1 MVEWGEEAAKQQRYC
16 HLLCGLGRH
25 PGVRCAP
32 LSLQVAF
39 LVIKH
44 FVGEALLVLGTDH
57 LAYECAIGINLEC
70 SSPLEET
77 IYVLPTAAY
86 FEFIPFDMDA
96 GRHAATAEPVDITAL
111 RGQQNV
117 RADRRHVPWAVP
129 VPNQ

>member
-16 HLLCGLGRH
+16 HLLCGLGRS
-25 PGVRCAP
+25 AID
-32 LSLQVAF
+32 F

-44 FVGEALLVLGTDH
+44 FVGEALLVLSTDY